1 MKPISKDP
9 SPVSLSISI
18 YGVLLAAYP
27 SGFRHE
33 YGPHMVQ
40 VFRDICLR
48 SYTLNGLP
56 GMLDLWTLTLLD
68 YFKSVIE
75 EYLQKGIH
83 MSKSTFIRL
92 SGWSLIVGAISLMV
106 VIAAFSR
113 DVPEYNPYNALSKPI
128 DLYFEYAVTILLP
141 TSMFLWLIGMIGLY
155 QRYSPET
162 NSFGKFSL
170 ILGIIGGGIGLL
182 ITLSWVLQL
191 EFTQSDADFAVFVG
205 GLSLYFLGLIFFGV
219 VSIRDHLLPRW
230 NALPIITGSWL
241 FLVLLINI
249 LELENLFQK
258 VLGPDLF
265 QILLYA
271 VSLSSMLSLVALGV
285 NLKSDTNEEAALA

>member
-1 MKPISKDP
+1 
-9 SPVSLSISI
+9 
-18 YGVLLAAYP
+18 
-27 SGFRHE
+27 
-33 YGPHMVQ
+33 
-40 VFRDICLR
+40 
-48 SYTLNGLP
+48 
-56 GMLDLWTLTLLD
+56 
-68 YFKSVIE
+68 
-75 EYLQKGIH
+75 

-92 SGWSLIVGAISLMV
+92 SGWSLIVGAISFMV